1 MGLEVPARALRDEH
15 LVRCALCMSV
25 CICLCLCVCTR
36 RTRRGA
42 VGCALG
48 ALPRR
53 RWCTGWSRMHAL
65 ALRSYVLDDSVA
77 KYYGLYVICTWLGN
91 LQSNLFFSYHL
102 LDVMWHSKSLR

>member
-1 MGLEVPARALRDEH
+1 
-15 LVRCALCMSV
+15 
-25 CICLCLCVCTR
+25 
-36 RTRRGA
+36 
-42 VGCALG
+42 
-48 ALPRR
+48 
-53 RWCTGWSRMHAL
+53 MHAL